1 MSTVRVSSP
10 VHSVALTCDFL
21 RAQPGPQGFVNFQP
35 RNLAW
40 LERILGAQR
49 AWLHWGLKTSA
60 ITAPTEAEAFRRAL
74 GNDAI
79 FSAYSDDADQTWASL
94 YDIEDVTVFPAVLD
108 ELFQH
113 DLVVGFELPP
123 TLKRA
128 LHRAGKRYISFYI
141 HPVRFLR
148 DLCLL
153 VTTNSSE
160 VADLVAQGE
169 VSPHEIDFQVRR
181 FSALFSRL
189 QLPALSLPDD
199 VPVLVGQ
206 TEKDSVL
213 IRNGSFATW
222 EDYEDDLAEMLGPY
236 PELIFL
242 EHPYRQNSALVTE
255 YLRGRHG
262 KTVISVRANSYGVIF
277 SPVQTPFFLT
287 LASSLGTEARC
298 AGRDCTF
305 LYNDP
310 CEKFIL
316 SGVDIPRACM
326 VSHAVL
332 QDEFWKKIFSGDYKK
347 AKSRTRAAA
356 GAFPLGD
363 HYLRNSLDSWAF
375 RPLQS
380 GSSLDPVRKL
390 VLPAAAAS
398 PDRLNALSTILCAA
412 SPSASQQVL
421 IRGRT
426 QLPWG
431 TVEALPGPFALGARS
446 AIDLA
451 RPEASHYLVE
461 GFHAPEAW
469 GVWSSGKY
477 ARLVLPV
484 DLSGVAEVEL
494 DVSMVVKVF
503 PGIMAHAPV
512 LQITMEGREV
522 GIVLF
527 RKSAKNEQEIGFTG
541 RIKNPACHIEFYVS
555 HTGSP
560 AFLGQSPDQR
570 ELGFGLCALSVA
582 VSSVKED
589 EQDESG
595 TEIAGIFWGVSANE
609 AVGEVASR
617 APQGGMT

>member
-1 MSTVRVSSP
+1 MSIVSASHP
-10 VHSVALTCDFL
+10 VHSVALTCDFF

-40 LERILGAQR
+40 LERVIGAKHTWAR
-49 AWLHWGLKTSA
+49 WGVKTSV

-79 FSAYSDDADQTWASL
+79 FSGYLDDADQTWASL
-94 YDIEDVTVFPAVLD
+94 YDVEDVTVFPAAFD

-128 LHRAGKRYISFYI
+128 LHRAGKRYISVYI

-169 VSPHEIDFQVRR
+169 VSSHEIDFQVRR

-189 QLPALSLPDD
+189 QLPALSLPDNL
-199 VPVLVGQ
+199 PVLVGQ

-213 IRNGSFATW
+213 VRGGSFATW

-316 SGVDIPRACM
+316 SGVDVPGACM

-332 QDEFWKKIFSGDYKK
+332 QDEFWKKIFSGDFKK
-347 AKSRTRAAA
+347 TKSRTRAAA
-356 GAFPLGD
+356 DAFPLGD

-390 VLPAAAAS
+390 LLPAAAATQ
-398 PDRLNALSTILCAA
+398 DRLGTLNTTLCAA
-412 SPSASQQVL
+412 SPSAAQQLL
-421 IRGRT
+421 IHGRT

-431 TVEALPGPFALGARS
+431 AVETLPRPFALGGLS
-446 AIDLA
+446 AMDLS
-451 RPEASHYLVE
+451 RPGASHYLVE

-484 DLSGVAEVEL
+484 DLAGAAEVEL
-494 DVSMVVKVF
+494 DISMVVKVF
-503 PGIMAHAPV
+503 PGIMAQAPV
-512 LQITMEGREV
+512 LQITMDGREV
-522 GIVLF
+522 GVVLF

-541 RIKNPACHIEFYVS
+541 RIKNPACPIEFYVS

-560 AFLGQSPDQR
+560 ALLSRSADQR

-589 EQDESG
+589 LQDESG
-595 TEIAGIFWGVSANE
+595 TEIAGKFWGVSANE

>member
-40 LERILGAQR
+40 LERILGAQH
-49 AWLHWGLKTSA
+49 AWRHWGLKTSA

-74 GNDAI
+74 GNDTI
-79 FSAYSDDADQTWASL
+79 FSAYLDDADQTWASL

-128 LHRAGKRYISFYI
+128 LHRAGKLYISFYI

-153 VTTNSSE
+153 VTTNSSD
-160 VADLVAQGE
+160 VTDLVAQGE

-199 VPVLVGQ
+199 VPVLIGQ

-213 IRNGSFATW
+213 VRDGRFATW
-222 EDYEDDLAEMLGPY
+222 QDYEDDLAGMLAPY

-316 SGVDIPRACM
+316 GGVDIPGAGM

-332 QDEFWKKIFSGDYKK
+332 QDEFWKKIFSGEYKK
-347 AKSRTRAAA
+347 RKSGTGAAA
-356 GAFPLGD
+356 DAFPLGD
-363 HYLRNSLDSWAF
+363 HYIRNSLDSWAF

-380 GSSLDPVRKL
+380 GSSIDPVRKL
-390 VLPAAAAS
+390 LLPAAAATQ
-398 PDRLNALSTILCAA
+398 DRLGTLNTILCAG
-412 SPSASQQVL
+412 SPSAAQQLL
-421 IRGRT
+421 IHGRT

-431 TVEALPGPFALGARS
+431 AVETLPGPFALGVRS

-451 RPEASHYLVE
+451 RSEASHYLVE
-461 GFHAPEAW
+461 GFHAPEGW
-469 GVWSSGKY
+469 GVWSSGQY

-484 DLSGVAEVEL
+484 DLAGVAEVEL

-503 PGIMAHAPV
+503 PGILAHAPV

-522 GIVLF
+522 GVVLF

-541 RIKNPACHIEFYVS
+541 RINNPACQIEFYVT

-560 AFLGQSPDQR
+560 ALLSHSPDQR
-570 ELGFGLCALSVA
+570 ELGFALCALSVA

-595 TEIAGIFWGVSANE
+595 TENAGKFWGAHANE

-617 APQGGMT
+617 ASQGGMA